1 MSQEV
6 LSPARVQE
14 IHKQAARRRTFAVIS
29 HPDAGKSTLTEALAL
44 HAKVIGTAGA
54 SSGKANRKETV
65 SDWMQMEKD
74 RGISISSAALQ
85 FAYRDTV
92 INLLD
97 TPGHAD
103 FSEDTYR
110 VLAAVDCAVMLVDAA
125 KGLETQTMKL
135 FEVCKQRNLPIITV
149 INKWDR
155 PGLDALALMDEIT
168 ERTGLQPMPLTWAVG
183 ISGDF
188 RGVWDLRS
196 DRFAQFK
203 RNNAGANIALTEY
216 FTPDEAAASQGAD
229 WSNAVDEAGLV
240 IESNL
245 GFDVEAFHAGKAT
258 PILFSSAAL
267 NFGVKEILDALVD
280 FAPPAAPRPDVDG
293 DARPVDAPFAGF
305 VFKVQAGM
313 NKAHRDHV
321 AFIRVCSG
329 VFERGMVVTQGRTG
343 KSFATKYAQQVFGRE
358 REVIDEA
365 FPGDVVGL
373 VECFLA
379 PGGRQ
384 PVPGLARGI
393 PGHPALRARNISR
406 WRARRTPAASNS
418 SAAASNSSSTRA
430 SSRCSAPTSEATR
443 HRCSPPS
450 GPCSSKW
457 SKTAWRTTSA
467 PPCGWSGCRIPWPGS
482 HGGRHARA
490 GQRARRRGAA
500 ALGRRIP
507 GAVQRRL
514 GTAPD
519 RKEPPG
525 PDPGADRHA
534 QPRKVGARP
543 RRTVRQPAGRGRTA
557 GNALRRATISKLT
570 NYEGAGFCRAR
581 GSPCLT

>member
-188 RGVWDLRS
+188 RGVWDLRN

-216 FTPDEAAASQGAD
+216 FTPEEAAASQGDD

-245 GFDVEAFHAGKAT
+245 EFDVDAFHAGKAT

-293 DARPVDAPFAGF
+293 
-305 VFKVQAGM
+305 
-313 NKAHRDHV
+313 
-321 AFIRVCSG
+321 
-329 VFERGMVVTQGRTG
+329 
-343 KSFATKYAQQVFGRE
+343 
-358 REVIDEA
+358 
-365 FPGDVVGL
+365 
-373 VECFLA
+373 
-379 PGGRQ
+379 
-384 PVPGLARGI
+384 
-393 PGHPALRARNISR
+393 
-406 WRARRTPAASNS
+406 
-418 SAAASNSSSTRA
+418 AAA
-430 SSRCSAPTSEATR
+430 
-443 HRCSPPS
+443 
-450 GPCSSKW
+450 
-457 SKTAWRTTSA
+457 
-467 PPCGWSGCRIPWPGS
+467 
-482 HGGRHARA
+482 
-490 GQRARRRGAA
+490 ARRR
-500 ALGRRIP
+500 ALLRVRLQGPGRHEQGTPRP
-507 GAVQRRL
+507 RRL
-514 GTAPD
+514 HPGLLRHLRTRHGGD
-519 RKEPPG
+519 PG
-525 PDPGADRHA
+525 PDRQVLRHQVRPA
-534 QPRKVGARP
+534 GLRP
-543 RRTVRQPAGRGRTA
+543 RTRGH
-557 GNALRRATISKLT
+557 
-570 NYEGAGFCRAR
+570 
-581 GSPCLT
+581 

>member
-188 RGVWDLRS
+188 RGVWDLRN

-216 FTPDEAAASQGAD
+216 FTPEQAAASQGDD

-245 GFDVEAFHAGKAT
+245 EFDMDAFHSGKAT

-293 DARPVDAPFAGF
+293 AARPVDAPFAGF

-329 VFERGMVVTQGRTG
+329 IFERGMVVTQGRTG

-373 VECFLA
+373 VNASSLRVGDSLFLE
-379 PGGRQ
+379 Q
-384 PVPGLARGI
+384 PVEFPAIPLFAPEHFQVARSKDPSRFKQFRRGI
-393 PGHPALRARNISR
+393 EQLEHEGVIQVLRSDVRGDQAPVLAAVGPMQFEVVEDRMAHDFSAPMRLERLPYSIARISTAEAMPALANV
-406 WRARRTPAASNS
+406 
-418 SAAASNSSSTRA
+418 
-430 SSRCSAPTSEATR
+430 
-443 HRCSPPS
+443 
-450 GPCSSKW
+450 
-457 SKTAWRTTSA
+457 
-467 PPCGWSGCRIPWPGS
+467 
-482 HGGRHARA
+482 
-490 GQRARRRGAA
+490 
-500 ALGRRIP
+500 P
-507 GAVQRRL
+507 GAEVLLRSDGEYL
-514 GTAPD
+514 ALFND
-519 RKEPPG
+519 
-525 PDPGADRHA
+525 
-534 QPRKVGARP
+534 VW
-543 RRTVRQPAGRGRTA
+543 
-557 GNALRRATISKLT
+557 ALRRIEKNHPDLT
-570 NYEGAGFCRAR
+570 LLPIGTHNPAK
-581 GSPCLT
+581 

>member
-1 MSQEV
+1 MSQDV
-6 LSPARVQE
+6 LSPARVNE

-85 FAYRDTV
+85 FSYRDTV

-135 FEVCKQRNLPIITV
+135 FEVCKARNLPIITV

-188 RGVWDLRS
+188 RGVWDLRN
-196 DRFAQFK
+196 DRFARFQ

-216 FTPDEAAASQGAD
+216 FTPEQAAESQGNN
-229 WSNAVDEAGLV
+229 WSDAVDEAGLV

-245 GFDVEAFHAGKAT
+245 EFDVDAFHAGTAT

-293 DARPVDAPFAGF
+293 SPRAVESPFSGF

-329 VFERGMVVTQGRTG
+329 VFERGMVVTQTRTG

-358 REVIDEA
+358 REVID
-365 FPGDVVGL
+365 
-373 VECFLA
+373 
-379 PGGRQ
+379 
-384 PVPGLARGI
+384 
-393 PGHPALRARNISR
+393 
-406 WRARRTPAASNS
+406 
-418 SAAASNSSSTRA
+418 
-430 SSRCSAPTSEATR
+430 
-443 HRCSPPS
+443 
-450 GPCSSKW
+450 
-457 SKTAWRTTSA
+457 
-467 PPCGWSGCRIPWPGS
+467 
-482 HGGRHARA
+482 
-490 GQRARRRGAA
+490 
-500 ALGRRIP
+500 
-507 GAVQRRL
+507 
-514 GTAPD
+514 
-519 RKEPPG
+519 
-525 PDPGADRHA
+525 
-534 QPRKVGARP
+534 
-543 RRTVRQPAGRGRTA
+543 
-557 GNALRRATISKLT
+557 
-570 NYEGAGFCRAR
+570 
-581 GSPCLT
+581 

>member
-188 RGVWDLRS
+188 RGVWDLRN

-216 FTPDEAAASQGAD
+216 FTPDEAAASQGDD

-245 GFDVEAFHAGKAT
+245 AFDVEAFHAGKAT

-293 DARPVDAPFAGF
+293 DPRPVDAPFAGF

-329 VFERGMVVTQGRTG
+329 MFERGMVVTQGRTG
-343 KSFATKYAQQVFGRE
+343 QVLRHQVRPAGLRPRTRGDRRGVPGRCGGPRE
-358 REVIDEA
+358 RLI
-365 FPGDVVGL
+365 P
-373 VECFLA
+373 
-379 PGGRQ
+379 PRGRQ
-384 PVPGLARGI
+384 PVPGPAGGVPRDPAVR
-393 PGHPALRARNISR
+393 PGTLPGGALQGPEPVQAV
-406 WRARRTPAASNS
+406 P
-418 SAAASNSSSTRA
+418 
-430 SSRCSAPTSEATR
+430 PR
-443 HRCSPPS
+443 HR
-450 GPCSSKW
+450 
-457 SKTAWRTTSA
+457 
-467 PPCGWSGCRIPWPGS
+467 
-482 HGGRHARA
+482 
-490 GQRARRRGAA
+490 AA
-500 ALGRRIP
+500 
-507 GAVQRRL
+507 
-514 GTAPD
+514 
-519 RKEPPG
+519 
-525 PDPGADRHA
+525 
-534 QPRKVGARP
+534 
-543 RRTVRQPAGRGRTA
+543 
-557 GNALRRATISKLT
+557 
-570 NYEGAGFCRAR
+570 RAR
-581 GSPCLT
+581 GRHPGAPLRHPR